1 MPCNPKRRSAYR
13 SIIHCIVCSRVLH
26 FVWFVSGLLQAPGG
40 FMIGIHVPCEN
51 GLSRT
56 SAFLRDLHGCRS
68 LVAGTYVVDLT
79 ANTIAQ
85 YSGRSYDRL
94 DHTRVDNL
102 LKVLPF
108 GPKFRLQSVLKKI
121 ATEFSIG
128 PQAINLGEFDS
139 AFELQSAE
147 GLANAEKWETFPTL
161 QVRDAF
167 FAFLID
173 FLGDYSRYILPPSE
187 DLAADSYRT
196 FQEEFA
202 IAQYVEYA
210 DKTSRGTMELLL
222 ETQMF
227 SALIQRRN
235 EGRHQGLVFFE
246 RAGRSFVLSH
256 LLLFAVMTAAYTGRH
271 WCDRFQHVGF
281 NPAVLLIRSSCARF
295 ADFRDAS
302 ARAGPER
309 WWPRVG
315 PA

>member
-1 MPCNPKRRSAYR
+1 MPCNPKRSSACR

-40 FMIGIHVPCEN
+40 FMIGIHVPCES

-56 SAFLRDLHGCRS
+56 AAFLRDLHGCRS

-108 GPKFRLQSVLKKI
+108 GPKFRLQLVLKKI

-147 GLANAEKWETFPTL
+147 GLVNAEKWETFPTL

-246 RAGRSFVLSH
+246 RAGKSQDSFCSVVIDVSIDAEILHVRLSFRCWQYSAY
-256 LLLFAVMTAAYTGRH
+256 LSMLIMLAVWLNG
-271 WCDRFQHVGF
+271 
-281 NPAVLLIRSSCARF
+281 
-295 ADFRDAS
+295 
-302 ARAGPER
+302 
-309 WWPRVG
+309 
-315 PA
+315 